1 MILLLNIVSSNPIDL
16 IIFDLIASI
25 VGTFPELN
33 LGYVYVAAIL
43 CFDSPTSTLDDI
55 LSGSLA
61 PVYIVLYREVATAVK
76 NASHV
81 FSPTEGGTGS
91 SAAIF
96 TFLQY
101 YNMQ

>member
-1 MILLLNIVSSNPIDL
+1 MMLLLNIVSSNPIDL

-33 LGYVYVAAIL
+33 LGYVYVAAII

-81 FSPTEGGTGS
+81 FSPTEGGAGS

>member
-1 MILLLNIVSSNPIDL
+1 MLLFSIALSNPIEL
-16 IIFDLIASI
+16 IIFDLMVSI

-33 LGYVYVAAIL
+33 LGYVYFAVTL
-43 CFDSPTSTLDDI
+43 CFDSPTFTVDDTLA
-55 LSGSLA
+55 GSLA
-61 PVYIVLYREVATAVK
+61 PVYIVLCKEVATAVK

-81 FSPTEGGTGS
+81 FSPTEGGAGS